1 MPPAYHPR
9 LLNEAAQI
17 GTDLILE
24 QLPVAHSPALEEAI
38 RQSIRQSLLHYAH
51 GLDTLA
57 RQLHPL
63 DRGTKAR
70 A

>member
-9 LLNEAAQI
+9 LLNEATLL
-17 GTDLILE
+17 GTDLILQ
-24 QLPVAHSPALEEAI
+24 QLPAEYSQALEETI
-38 RQSIRQSLLHYAH
+38 RQGVRQALLHYAH

-57 RQLHPL
+57 RQLRPL
-63 DRGTKAR
+63 DQAKAR

>member
-9 LLNEAAQI
+9 LLNEATLL
-17 GTDLILE
+17 GTDLILQ
-24 QLPVAHSPALEEAI
+24 QLPAEYSQALEETI
-38 RQSIRQSLLHYAH
+38 RQGVRQAVLHYAH

-57 RQLHPL
+57 RQLRPL
-63 DRGTKAR
+63 DQAKAR

>member
-9 LLNEAAQI
+9 LLNEATMLGTEEILRQI
-17 GTDLILE
+17 PAE
-24 QLPVAHSPALEEAI
+24 YSQALEETI
-38 RQSIRQSLLHYAH
+38 RQGVRQAVLHYAH
-51 GLDTLA
+51 CLDTLA

-63 DRGTKAR
+63 DQAKAR

>member
-9 LLNEAAQI
+9 LLNEATML
-17 GTDLILE
+17 GTEEILR
-24 QLPVAHSPALEEAI
+24 QMPAEHGPELEEAV
-38 RQSIRQSLLHYAH
+38 RQGVRQAVLHYAH

-63 DRGTKAR
+63 DQAKAR

>member
-9 LLNEAAQI
+9 LLNEATML
-17 GTDLILE
+17 GTAAVLQ
-24 QLPVAHSPALEEAI
+24 QLPAEYSPAVEEAV
-38 RQSIRQSLLHYAH
+38 RQGVRQAVRHYAR

-57 RQLHPL
+57 RQLHTL
-63 DRGTKAR
+63 DNAKGR

>member
-9 LLNEAAQI
+9 LLNEATLL
-17 GTDLILE
+17 GTSAILQ
-24 QLPVAHSPALEEAI
+24 QLPAEYSQDLEEAI
-38 RQSIRQSLLHYAH
+38 RQGVRQAVLHYAQ

-63 DRGTKAR
+63 QQAKAR

>member
-1 MPPAYHPR
+1 MPPTYHQR
-9 LLNEAAQI
+9 LLSEATLL
-17 GTDLILE
+17 GTELILQ
-24 QLPVAHSPALEEAI
+24 QLPAEYSRALEEAI
-38 RQSIRQSLLHYAH
+38 RQGVRQAVLHYAH

-63 DRGTKAR
+63 DHPKAR

>member
-9 LLNEAAQI
+9 LLNEATML
-17 GTDLILE
+17 GTAAVLQ
-24 QLPVAHSPALEEAI
+24 QLPAEYSPAVEEAV
-38 RQSIRQSLLHYAH
+38 RQGVRQAVLHYAR

-63 DRGTKAR
+63 DHAKGR

>member
-9 LLNEAAQI
+9 LLNEASLL
-17 GTDLILE
+17 GTELILQ
-24 QLPVAHSPALEEAI
+24 QLPAEYSPALEEAI
-38 RQSIRQSLLHYAH
+38 RQGVRQAVLHYAH

-57 RQLHPL
+57 RQMHPL
-63 DRGTKAR
+63 ERAKAR